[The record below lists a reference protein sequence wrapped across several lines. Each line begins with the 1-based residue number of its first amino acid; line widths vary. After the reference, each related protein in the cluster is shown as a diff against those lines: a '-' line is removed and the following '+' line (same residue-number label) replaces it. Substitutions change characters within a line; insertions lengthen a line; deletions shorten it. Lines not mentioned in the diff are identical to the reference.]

1 MIFIPLWN
9 VPSFILNTLQFA
21 YLLYT
26 QKQTSVVNDLVE
38 VKLIYIIMKMQLVGQ
53 PLSWVNKYSC
63 S

>member
-9 VPSFILNTLQFA
+9 IPSFILNTLQFA
-21 YLLYT
+21 CLLYT